1 MSEGVTVTGL
11 KELMAAVDR
20 LPETVTAALKQ
31 HAVTTATTIMEE
43 YRRRLLSQTKAVKT
57 ADSARLLDESDR
69 KQIVVNVPGDP
80 ADPSGVPGWLEYG
93 TSRMAAKPSLRPAR
107 DAEAD
112 RYKRDM
118 AIVAEQALREALGA

>member
-1 MSEGVTVTGL
+1 MAEGGVTVTGL
-11 KELMAAVDR
+11 KELMANVDQ
-20 LPETVTAALKQ
+20 LPDTVTAALKQ
-31 HAVTTATTIMEE
+31 HAVSTATRIRDE
-43 YRRRLLSQTKAVKT
+43 YRRLLLSQTKAVKT
-57 ADSARLLDESDR
+57 AASARLLDESER

-80 ADPSGVPGWLEYG
+80 SDPAGVPGWLEYG

-118 AIVAEQALREALGA
+118 ATIAEQTLRSALG